1 MQKISE
7 KWLAFLGIALLSF
20 GCYLDY
26 TVVNIALPTIQKEMQ
41 VSLLSLQWVMNIY
54 FLALCALATIMGR
67 LGDLFGRRRIFYI
80 GTSIFGIA
88 SLIAGF
94 AHSILWL
101 ILGRLLQGVGAAIV
115 FPIGL
120 SLLPDSFPENER
132 GKSIAWLGSVG
143 GIALALGPVLGGL
156 IVTYLGWRWI
166 FFINVPILFLGYIFS
181 RKVVKESLSKN
192 IKKDLDWQGGILLT
206 FTTSGMVLGLIHS
219 ESSGWINFTTI
230 IYFVV
235 AIISAVC
242 LIAVE
247 KNQKN
252 PLINF
257 KDFSNYFFYSGAV
270 FIFLAGALSAV
281 ALFFDPLYLQIIRNQ
296 SPQSTG
302 FILFLIPA
310 AVLCFAPLMGWLSSR
325 HGIINTILFGLVSSF
340 VAGLLHLFFNIA
352 TSYFYIGLAFICLGF
367 MWAMGNTVPI
377 MAAQTA
383 VGTERAGAATGT
395 MVTLFNMGGSIGLAI
410 AVVVYNITALRS
422 LQKLPADHS
431 TKLHLLEKLISNPAN
446 ALQMIMSKEMHGFF
460 QEAFLQG
467 FSGVMWFWLILSVI
481 ILGSVGWIKFRIL
494 KVADKPR
501 K

>member
-1 MQKISE
+1 MQSN
-7 KWLAFLGIALLSF
+7 KWLAFIGIALLSF

-26 TVVNIALPTIQKEMQ
+26 TVVNIALPTIQNEMH

-80 GTSIFGIA
+80 GTIIFGIA
-88 SLIAGF
+88 SLVAGF

-101 ILGRLLQGVGAAIV
+101 ILGRFLQGVGAAIV
-115 FPIGL
+115 FPVGL
-120 SLLPDSFPENER
+120 SLLPDSFPEHER

-166 FFINVPILFLGYIFS
+166 FFINLPILLLGYFCS
-181 RKVVKESLSKN
+181 RKVIKESFSENAKM
-192 IKKDLDWQGGILLT
+192 DLDWQGAILLA
-206 FTTSGMVLGLIHS
+206 FTTSGIVLGLIHS
-219 ESSGWINFTTI
+219 ENSGWINFVTI
-230 IYFVV
+230 IYFIA
-235 AIISAVC
+235 AIISVVF
-242 LIAVE
+242 LIKVE
-247 KNQKN
+247 RNQKN

-270 FIFLAGALSAV
+270 FVFLAGVLSAV

-296 SPQSTG
+296 SPQTTG

-310 AVLCFAPLMGWLSSR
+310 AVLCSAPIMGWLSSR
-325 HGIINTILFGLVSSF
+325 YGIINTILFGLVISF
-340 VAGLLHLFFNIA
+340 VAGLLHLFFNST
-352 TSYFYIGLAFICLGF
+352 TSYFYIAFAFICLGF

-383 VGTERAGAATGT
+383 AGTERAGAASGT
-395 MVTLFNMGGSIGLAI
+395 MVTLFSMGGSIGLAI
-410 AVVVYNITALRS
+410 VVVVYNITALRS
-422 LQKLPADHS
+422 LQKLPADLS
-431 TKLHLLEKLISNPAN
+431 TKLHFLETLISNPAN
-446 ALQMIMSKEMHGFF
+446 ALQVIMSKEIHRFF
-460 QEAFLQG
+460 QEAFLQD

-501 K
+501 Q